1 MSETWAPISG
11 FGNAY
16 SVSTMGNVQRTS
28 PKLLRHRKCDPWLN
42 FSPTPCSQSKNP
54 GGYMQVRIGPA
65 GAQKTVSVHKLV
77 AVTFIQ
83 NPNGFMEINHIDG
96 NKENNRV
103 DNLEWTTRS
112 KNLKHAVSMGLL
124 SIARGE
130 EHANAKLDNAAVL
143 KIRNSGIPAKEL
155 AASLG
160 VSLSLIYL
168 VKQRKIWRHL

>member
-1 MSETWAPISG
+1 
-11 FGNAY
+11 
-16 SVSTMGNVQRTS
+16 
-28 PKLLRHRKCDPWLN
+28 
-42 FSPTPCSQSKNP
+42 
-54 GGYMQVRIGPA
+54 MQVRIGPA